1 MKRVSIRIIP
11 VLALF
16 LHFLAAQGQGTGT
29 IRGFVH
35 NENSGE
41 PIMYT
46 NVVVQGEGVGAP
58 TDEKGYYSIQD
69 VPEGTHTIMVTR
81 LGYDT
86 ATARLT
92 VKSGEVVTKK
102 LYISEQAK
110 QTSTVEVSGKRQE
123 RQDNVKMSVERVKP
137 EAIESMPS
145 VGGSADLA
153 QYLQVLP
160 GVVFTGDQGGQLY
173 IRGGSPV
180 QNKVLLDGMVVHKPF
195 HSIGLFSVFDTKLIR
210 DAEVYTGG
218 FGAEYGG
225 RISSIMDI
233 TTRDGDKENYK
244 GCVSFNPFLA
254 KTHVEGPISRPE
266 ERGDS
271 WSSFILSAKH
281 SYLPQTSQVLYSQFP
296 TIGSRGLPY
305 GFTDLYGKMSFNGSS
320 GSKADLFGFRHQ
332 DVVDHPDLPKLEW
345 STVGAGGSFTIVP
358 GSSPMLIDGE
368 FAYSRYGV
376 SMSERRSSSG
386 QSVTQRSDTI
396 QNFQFSLGF
405 KYLLDKDHVKYG
417 LDIMGNST
425 LFQFSNFAGRNI
437 SQDDNNTQIGGYISY
452 KMKRGKWVLEPS
464 FRAQFY
470 ASLPE
475 FSPEPRLGIKYN
487 ITDKLRAK
495 AAAGLYSQ
503 NLIGTSSQQDVVNLF
518 NGFLTAPD
526 NIQEEFVQKDGT
538 TREVTHALQK
548 ATHYILGMEY
558 DIVSGLHVEL
568 EGYYK
573 DFLQLTKIN
582 HNKVFPDEPAY
593 SDRPP
598 ELREDFIVQEGEAM
612 GLDLSGKYRSERL
625 RIRAVYSLM
634 KVTRWDGIQSYAPVF
649 DRRHSVN
656 LLGTYRFGSNK
667 QWEIS
672 GRWNYGSGFPFTRNQ
687 GYYERFDL
695 QNSEH
700 FNYQN
705 GNGDLGIVYED
716 INQGRL
722 PPYHRLDLSIKRKW
736 KFDELRKLEV
746 GLSVTNAYD
755 RRNIFYID
763 RITRERSDQLPV
775 LPSLSMELCF

>member
-1 MKRVSIRIIP
+1 MKRSSAP
-11 VLALF
+11 VLLLF
-16 LHFLAAQGQGTGT
+16 LFFISSVAAIAQNTGT
-29 IRGFVH
+29 IRGFVK
-35 NENSGE
+35 NEKSGE

-46 NVVVQGEGVGAP
+46 NVLVQGEGMGAP

-69 VPEGTHTIMVTR
+69 VPTGTHTIMVTR

-92 VKSGEVVTKK
+92 VESGDVITKK
-102 LYISEQAK
+102 LFISEEAK
-110 QTSTVEVSGKRQE
+110 QTSTVEIRGKRQE

-233 TTRDGDKENYK
+233 TTKDGDKESFK

-254 KTHVEGPISRPE
+254 KTHVEGPIKRPE

-281 SYLPQTSQVLYSQFP
+281 SYLPQSSQLLYSPLP

-305 GFTDLYGKMSFNGSS
+305 GFTDLYGKVSFNGSS
-320 GSKADLFGFRHQ
+320 GSNADLFGFRHH
-332 DVVDHPDLPKLEW
+332 DLVDHPDLPKLEW
-345 STVGAGGSFTIVP
+345 TTSGGGGSFTIVP
-358 GSSPMLIDGE
+358 GSSPMLINGE
-368 FAYSRYGV
+368 FAYSQYGV
-376 SMSERRSSSG
+376 SMSERSSNAGKAVSER
-386 QSVTQRSDTI
+386 TDTI
-396 QNFQFSLGF
+396 RNFQFSLGF
-405 KYLLDKDHVKYG
+405 KYLFDKDHVKYG

-425 LFQFSNFAGRNI
+425 SFEFSNFAGRRI
-437 SQDDNNTQIGGYISY
+437 SQDDNNTQIGGYVSY
-452 KMKRGKWVLEPS
+452 KMKRGNWVLEPS

-495 AAAGLYSQ
+495 GAAGLYSQ

-526 NIQEEFVQKDGT
+526 DLQEEFIQKNGA
-538 TREVTHALQK
+538 TREVSHALQK

-558 DIVSGLHVEL
+558 DIIRGLHVEL
-568 EGYYK
+568 EGYFK

-582 HNKVFPDEPAY
+582 HNKIFPDEPQY
-593 SDRPP
+593 SGRSA
-598 ELREDFIVQEGEAM
+598 ELRKDFIVQEGEAM
-612 GLDLSGKYRSERL
+612 GVDLSAKYRSERV

-634 KVTRWDGIQSYAPVF
+634 KVTRWDGIQEYAPVF

-656 LLGTYRFGSNK
+656 LLGTYRLGENK

-672 GRWNYGSGFPFTRNQ
+672 GRWNFGSGFPFTRNQ
-687 GYYERFDL
+687 GYYERFGL
-695 QNSEH
+695 QENDPSQ
-700 FNYQN
+700 YKK
-705 GNGDLGIVYED
+705 GNGELGIIYED

-722 PPYHRLDLSIKRKW
+722 PTYHRLDLSVKRKW
-736 KFDELRKLEV
+736 EFDKLRKFEV

-763 RITRERSDQLPV
+763 RVTRERSDQLPV